1 MPVDRFN
8 DEDLFPEDDYNKPCE
23 DCENLDAKVEKYC
36 ETWKFQEEVCS
47 LERGSLLTKIEIIK
61 DLYMTKCQV
70 YENLTD
76 LDCDSIKQY
85 AEVKSMLSLFEDLYE
100 DVLRLDNGR
109 TQCESLLCDVI
120 RTSNMRDTVIKE
132 VKEYVY

>member
-8 DEDLFPEDDYNKPCE
+8 DEDLFPEDECKAV
-23 DCENLDAKVEKYC
+23 CENLDAKVEQYC
-36 ETWKFQEEVCS
+36 ETWKFQEDVCVT
-47 LERGSLLTKIEIIK
+47 ERSSLLTKISTIK
-61 DLYMTKCQV
+61 DLYETKCQV

-85 AEVKSMLSLFEDLYE
+85 TEVKSMFSLFCDLYD
-100 DVLRLDNGR
+100 DVLQLDNRR

-120 RTSNMRDTVIKE
+120 RTSNMRDTVSKE